1 MKYVKNKCK
10 SFIPYFHQSGWH
22 FEEINKNK
30 YLMLVPTNESK
41 EIIKNVKNCGV
52 KSEI

>member
-1 MKYVKNKCK
+1 METLHNL
-10 SFIPYFHQSGWH
+10 FPFWNEH

-30 YLMLVPTNESK
+30 YLRLVPTNDSNK
-41 EIIKNVKNCGV
+41 KLKNMKNCGV